1 MNKGTTE
8 ATHMNR
14 RLKTITIQLDSEL
27 LCDFDNCTMLR
38 DCDINVVKVSA
49 NDTKFDVTLDGRE
62 QNLAE
67 FLLEMGY
74 AEYQLHQLGIEDF

>member
-1 MNKGTTE
+1 
-8 ATHMNR
+8 MNR
-14 RLKTITIQLDSEL
+14 RLKTITIKLDSEL
-27 LCDFDNCTMLR
+27 LCDFLNDNCTLLR

-49 NDTKFDVTLDGRE
+49 NDSKYGANFDVTLDGRE

-74 AEYQLHQLGIEDF
+74 MEYQLHQLGIETY

>member
-1 MNKGTTE
+1 M
-8 ATHMNR
+8 AR

-27 LCDFDNCTMLR
+27 LCDFLNDNCTMLR
-38 DCDINVVKVSA
+38 DCDINVVQVSA
-49 NDTKFDVTLDGRE
+49 GKFGANFDVTLDGRE

>member
-1 MNKGTTE
+1 M
-8 ATHMNR
+8 AR

-27 LCDFDNCTMLR
+27 LCDFLNDNCTMLR
-38 DCDINVVKVSA
+38 DCDIHVVEVRA
-49 NDTKFDVTLDGRE
+49 NNSQFRANFDVTLDGRE

-74 AEYQLHQLGIEDF
+74 MEYQLHQLGIEDF